1 MPVGSVF
8 NKWTQPAKFQ
18 YNYSV
23 GHGATNKYFQ
33 AGIAPL
39 CIFCCAIGSVLWGT
53 IAGFLIK
60 SIDMTDKADLI
71 QKCIDKYAE
80 QQAKKEA
87 VGGEKQ
93 ATKESI
99 LHILEKVGGKITEVS
114 FLKSIIKHNV
124 FCCLIWNFF
133 SYKNLTIFL
142 FFIGC

>member
-1 MPVGSVF
+1 MPNGSVF
-8 NKWTQPAKFQ
+8 NEWTQPAKFH
-18 YNYSV
+18 YNYKI

-124 FCCLIWNFF
+124 FCCLI
-133 SYKNLTIFL
+133 
-142 FFIGC
+142 